1 MYVRKLKMVKS
12 TLVHKKFDNI
22 LKKNKALKVIKF
34 KGHKFSIIDIKK
46 TYQLMVS
53 DIKNK
58 GGMVYPVLYKKNNEK
73 FFF

>member
-1 MYVRKLKMVKS
+1 MNEIHHNQLMKTEKISFELDF
-12 TLVHKKFDNI
+12 KKFDNI

-58 GGMVYPVLYKKNNEK
+58 GGMVYPVLYKK
-73 FFF
+73 